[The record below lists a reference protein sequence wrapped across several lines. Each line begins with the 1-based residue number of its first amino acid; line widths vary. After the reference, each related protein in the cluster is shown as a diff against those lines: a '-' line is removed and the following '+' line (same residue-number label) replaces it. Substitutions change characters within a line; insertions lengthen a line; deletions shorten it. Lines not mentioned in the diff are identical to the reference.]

1 MNVLPIFVQW
11 LAHDDLDLDLD
22 LLEKYSFE
30 LEGITKGVILSNIG
44 GWQSEIIRVEDFK
57 YKPLIDA
64 ISKKIDDMSIH
75 LHLNKKLVLEDIW
88 ININRNVDFNRSHR
102 HPGALV
108 SGVFYVKVSPNSGII
123 RFKNPHAS
131 TQEMYYK
138 YSNVDKVIDY
148 SNAANSL
155 DFHIRPYNNLLI
167 MFPGW
172 LDHEV
177 ESNLSPDDIR
187 ISIAFNAS
195 TL

>member
-11 LAHDDLDLDLD
+11 LAHDKLDLDLD

-30 LEGITKGVILSNIG
+30 LESNTKGVIVSNIG
-44 GWQSEIIRVEDFK
+44 GWQSKIIRAEDFK

-64 ISKKIDDMSIH
+64 ISKKIDDMSIY
-75 LHLNKKLVLEDIW
+75 LHLNKKLILKHVW
-88 ININRNVDFNRSHR
+88 ININRNGNFNRSHN

-138 YSNVDKVIDY
+138 YADADKVIDY
-148 SNAANSL
+148 NNASNSL
-155 DFHIRPYNNLLI
+155 EFDIAPYNNLLI

-172 LDHEV
+172 LNHEV
-177 ESNLSPDDIR
+177 ESNLLSDDIR